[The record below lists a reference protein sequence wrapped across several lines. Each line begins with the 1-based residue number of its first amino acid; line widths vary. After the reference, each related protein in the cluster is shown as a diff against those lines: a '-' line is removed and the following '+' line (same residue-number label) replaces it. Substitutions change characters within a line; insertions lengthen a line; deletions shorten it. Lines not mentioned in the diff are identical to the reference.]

1 MNRSLGVHISFVR
14 SIAMDSWT
22 DKQLALMK
30 TGGNDKCN
38 NFLKSKGI
46 DPKMPVKPKYESDV
60 AQLYKEVLKARV
72 EGRPEPTSLPKP
84 TPKKPYV
91 PAPSSNGSHMSSGGG
106 GASSTDANGM
116 ERMVGETDQ
125 QYIARQTRLRDE
137 ARARMAAKFGGG
149 GMGGVGSSGGRP
161 GGMAGIGSD
170 PNYNPNAGYGGGGGV
185 SDSVV
190 NGLGNAFSFAASIV
204 SDEKTKSTVSGLANS
219 VTSAGAGFWGGL
231 TSVVQDVAQG
241 GGDDGL
247 ADLQR
252 QFEAKKSTKG
262 SVYDGF
268 GSDNASRPAGSSSN
282 FNSGGGGGGNMGGGG
297 AGAAPAMPGEDPNGI
312 ERLAAETDQ
321 QYIARQTR
329 LRDEA
334 KARMAAKF
342 GGGGMGGV
350 GSGSG
355 GGMGGMGSTPSAP
368 SSMRSM
374 PPAPSSGGAPKFA
387 TPQRS
392 FTPPGSKTPPR
403 KMSSDDFFSSFGN

>member
-1 MNRSLGVHISFVR
+1 
-14 SIAMDSWT
+14 MDSWS

-38 NFLKSKGI
+38 NYLKAKGI
-46 DPKMPVKPKYESDV
+46 DPRTPVKQKYESDV

-72 EGRPEPTSLPKP
+72 EGLPEPTTLPKP
-84 TPKKPYV
+84 QPKKAYV
-91 PAPSSNGSHMSSGGG
+91 PSPSSNGSHMSG
-106 GASSTDANGM
+106 GAGSNDANGM

-204 SDEKTKSTVSGLANS
+204 SDEKTKSAVSGLASS

-231 TSVVQDVAQG
+231 TSAVQG

-262 SVYDGF
+262 SIYDGF
-268 GSDNASRPAGSSSN
+268 GSDNASRPAASSSN
-282 FNSGGGGGGNMGGGG
+282 FNSGGGGMGG
-297 AGAAPAMPGEDPNGI
+297 AGAGAVPVMPGEDPNGI

-342 GGGGMGGV
+342 GGGGMGGI

-368 SSMRSM
+368 SSMRSI

-387 TPQRS
+387 TPPRS

-403 KMSSDDFFSSFGN
+403 KMSSDDFFSSFGS